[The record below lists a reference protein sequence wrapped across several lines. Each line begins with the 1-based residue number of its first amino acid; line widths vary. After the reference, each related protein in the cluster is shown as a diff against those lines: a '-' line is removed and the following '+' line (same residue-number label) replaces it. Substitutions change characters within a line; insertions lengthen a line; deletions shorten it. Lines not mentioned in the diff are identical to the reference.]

1 MRVLL
6 SAALVLFVLLAQS
19 GRSLAAPAEN
29 EASES
34 SVTTSRSL
42 SIPDQAIKARPFA
55 VEAAELIKAGRANEA
70 YVQLLALE
78 SDLAGNLIFDYL
90 LGVAAVDSGHYPEA
104 IFALERATTA
114 RPDFAG
120 ARMELARAHFEAGAN
135 EHARK
140 HFERLLDESPPDKVA
155 TAIDVFIAII
165 DERARRYK
173 QTKRGWINLS
183 SGYDSNANGASN
195 QRTFLGFTLNEN
207 NTEKHSTFVAL
218 AAGGMYS
225 QPWGADHMVGGK
237 LGLSHRA
244 NQSASFVDSTTATAA
259 FTFNRPEGDWQWT
272 SAFGG
277 YWSAVDH
284 DFNERGATVDFGIGR
299 NLSDSWRLGSKV
311 RGTAARFQEQV
322 SVRDVNRLL
331 FALTATHIVTSGVR
345 PVQIKFSAIAG
356 RDLTTDRAS
365 PYSNTKVGGRISTT
379 WLPVNNREF
388 GFDLGMLKTRYD
400 GLFFGSIKKD
410 DQISAGARHQWSRVM
425 GKPWDLT
432 ARLSWIQN
440 TSSVELSTYERLEV
454 SFALQRIVQ

>member
-1 MRVLL
+1 MRELL
-6 SAALVLFVLLAQS
+6 SISLILLALLAQS

-29 EASES
+29 EMSES

-42 SIPDQAIKARPFA
+42 SIPDQAIKTRPFA

-78 SDLAGNLIFDYL
+78 FDLAGNLIFDYL

-140 HFERLLDESPPDKVA
+140 HFERLLDESPPEKVV
-155 TAIDVFIAII
+155 TAIDVFISII
-165 DERARRYK
+165 DERAKRYK
-173 QTKRGWINLS
+173 RTKIGWVNTS

-195 QRTFLGFTLNEN
+195 QQTFLGFTLNEN

-225 QPWGADHMVGGK
+225 QPWGADYMVGGN
-237 LGLSHRA
+237 LSLSHRA

-259 FTFNRPEGDWQWT
+259 FTLKRPEGDWQWT

-284 DFNERGATVDFGIGR
+284 NFTERGATVDFGIGR
-299 NLSDSWRLGSKV
+299 DLSDSWRLSSKV

-322 SVRDVNRLL
+322 SVRDVDRFL
-331 FALTATHIVTSGVR
+331 FALTATHINTTGAR
-345 PVQIKFSAIAG
+345 PVQIKLSAIAG
-356 RDLTTDRAS
+356 RDLTTDRDS
-365 PYSNTKVGGRISTT
+365 PYSNTKEGARIAAT
-379 WLPVNNREF
+379 WLPVNNRQF
-388 GFDLGMLKTRYD
+388 GFDLGVLKTRYD
-400 GLFFGSIKKD
+400 GLFFGSEKKD
-410 DQISAGARHQWSRVM
+410 DQFSASVRHKWFRVM

-432 ARLSWIQN
+432 ARLSWIEN
-440 TSSVELSTYERLEV
+440 DSTVELSTYDRLEV
-454 SFALQRIVQ
+454 SFALQRVIQ